1 MMEQM
6 FIKVKTV
13 KNGKVDC
20 IDKEILSCTAA
31 ERKRYYLSVS
41 KGEVALMLEGF
52 VEDKIK

>member
-1 MMEQM
+1 LEQI

-20 IDKEILSCTAA
+20 IDKEILSCTKA
-31 ERKRYYLSVS
+31 ERNRYYTQVS
-41 KGEVALMLEGF
+41 KGEVVLMLEEF

>member
-1 MMEQM
+1 MMKQM

-20 IDKEILSCTAA
+20 IDKDILDCTAV

-52 VEDKIK
+52 VEDKIR

>member
-1 MMEQM
+1 MKQL
-6 FIKVKTV
+6 FIKAKTV

-20 IDKEILSCTAA
+20 IDKEILSCSKA
-31 ERKRYYLSVS
+31 ERKRYYLSIS

>member
-1 MMEQM
+1 MNQI

-13 KNGKVDC
+13 KNGRVNV
-20 IDKEILSCTAA
+20 IDKDILSCTKE
-31 ERKRYYLSVS
+31 ERKRYYLSIG